1 MGCFKLPI
9 SLCKE
14 IETLIKKIWWGQ
26 RGDHRKIYWIKW
38 EEMKKSKMVSVMGF
52 RDLAM
57 FNDSLLA
64 KQAW

>member
-14 IETLIKKIWWGQ
+14 IEALIKKIWWGQ